1 VLGITNLSQVRAKTL
16 QELVYKNGQAG
27 ITKASVSIIFD
38 NEDKKQSPIGYENF
52 NEIIVTRTVV
62 IGGKNK
68 YSINGAPVLANKISN
83 LFMSVQLNVN
93 NPHFLIMQGRI
104 DGVVKMKPLE
114 LLSML
119 EEAAGTRMF
128 EQKKQDAITLMQKK
142 DKKIEEITNVL
153 EQEIKP
159 TLENLKKEKAS
170 YLKFTNLQRE
180 VETKTRFIAAHDYY
194 QAKKRIA
201 SNDVA
206 DLEKKKK
213 EVDKNQQ
220 LSLENIKDLTSQIK
234 ELTDKKRKRIGKR
247 IQRFGKESRRTFKKT
262 CQSSFKLGTFK
273 RIAQSPSNKFEKI
286 VEKFGRS

>member
-1 VLGITNLSQVRAKTL
+1 MHIKEIIIDGFKSYLKRTKISGFDASFNAITGPNGTGKSNILDAICFVLGITNLSQVRAKTL

-128 EQKKQDAITLMQKK
+128 EQKKTRCNYVNAKK

-206 DLEKKKK
+206 DLEKKKR
-213 EVDKNQQ
+213 
-220 LSLENIKDLTSQIK
+220 
-234 ELTDKKRKRIGKR
+234 KK
-247 IQRFGKESRRTFKKT
+247 ST
-262 CQSSFKLGTFK
+262 
-273 RIAQSPSNKFEKI
+273 KI
-286 VEKFGRS
+286 NN

>member
-1 VLGITNLSQVRAKTL
+1 MHIKEIIIDGFKSYLKRTKISGFDASFNAITGPNGTGKSNILDAICFVLGITNLSQVRAKTL

-159 TLENLKKEKAS
+159 TLENLKKEKS
-170 YLKFTNLQRE
+170 ILFEIHKSS
-180 VETKTRFIAAHDYY
+180 
-194 QAKKRIA
+194 KR
-201 SNDVA
+201 SRDQ
-206 DLEKKKK
+206 
-213 EVDKNQQ
+213 NQIHC
-220 LSLENIKDLTSQIK
+220 ST
-234 ELTDKKRKRIGKR
+234 
-247 IQRFGKESRRTFKKT
+247 
-262 CQSSFKLGTFK
+262 
-273 RIAQSPSNKFEKI
+273 
-286 VEKFGRS
+286 